1 MTTRNAQG
9 GPKNPSP
16 GCQNAPDDTRRD
28 KTSTEP
34 ETEDEKIKRE
44 QATNPAL
51 MPIGD
56 PAGAA

>member
-1 MTTRNAQG
+1 MTSPTAQG
-9 GPKNPSP
+9 DPKRPTPTEHTPRNDGEP
-16 GCQNAPDDTRRD
+16 GDT
-28 KTSTEP
+28 TAEP

-44 QATNPAL
+44 QATKPAL